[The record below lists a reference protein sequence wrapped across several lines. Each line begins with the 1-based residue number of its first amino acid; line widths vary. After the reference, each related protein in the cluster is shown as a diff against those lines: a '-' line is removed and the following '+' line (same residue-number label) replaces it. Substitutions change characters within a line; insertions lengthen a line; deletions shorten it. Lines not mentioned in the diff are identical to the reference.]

1 MCVSYIDY
9 LNAFHR
15 WLENH
20 YLPAASQLL
29 YFRLLDVF
37 NRCGWAEWVSVD
49 NLRLMSM
56 MGVGS
61 KNALLRAREK
71 LLEAGFLEY
80 RRGKKGVPGQYKL
93 VVRDARALQTE
104 PKTEPKQGRIKRA
117 KTKDPLEK
125 NPTDSQSG
133 VFEDYAAENTALLL
147 ALRDFEAMRRTRG
160 RPMTDRARAQLCQKL
175 ASLAPQPQSQ
185 IELLNEAILHGWLS
199 VYVPDGWRGEKHG
212 TGETAAGNPRTPAA
226 AYRLQSA
233 LDDVG
238 AGAGDGTAL

>member
-37 NRCGWAEWVSVD
+37 NRCGWAEWVS
-49 NLRLMSM
+49 
-56 MGVGS
+56 
-61 KNALLRAREK
+61 EK

-212 TGETAAGNPRTPAA
+212 TGESAAGNPRTPAA